1 MLTKFVALAVSAL
14 FVAHSAQA
22 AAPIKTDNLL
32 FAEKSKKSEKEREE
46 RSKASDAQH
55 ENEEGME
62 D

>member
-1 MLTKFVALAVSAL
+1 MLTKFVAITLSSL
-14 FVAHSAQA
+14 FVAHAAQA

-32 FAEKSKKSEKEREE
+32 FADKAKKSDKEREE
-46 RSKASDAQH
+46 RSKASDAEH